1 MSEVTIRVAT
11 PDDLGVLSELIA
23 VSYAML
29 DNGVYE
35 AARLAAA
42 LPIMSRA
49 NPNLL
54 ASGTY
59 FVAEA
64 DGEPAAC
71 GGWARE
77 TPGTGEIEEGV
88 THIRHFATHP
98 AHLRKGIARLVL
110 DRCLREAAAS
120 SAHVIKSQST
130 LMAESFYAAAGFR
143 RIHLM
148 EAEMAPGI
156 SLPVVEMAR
165 DLP

>member
-1 MSEVTIRVAT
+1 MSGITIRVAT
-11 PDDLGVLSELIA
+11 PDDLEMLSELIA
-23 VSYAML
+23 ASYAMP
-29 DNGVYE
+29 DNGAYE
-35 AARLAAA
+35 PERLAAT

-49 NPNLL
+49 NPKLL
-54 ASGTY
+54 VSGTY

-77 TPGTGEIEEGV
+77 EPGTGEIAEGV

-98 AHLRKGIARLVL
+98 AHLRKGIARLLL
-110 DRCLREAAAS
+110 DRCLSEAAAS
-120 SAHVIKSQST
+120 GAHVMKSQST
-130 LMAESFYAAAGFR
+130 LMAEKFYASAGFR
-143 RIHLM
+143 RIRLM
-148 EAEMAPGI
+148 EAEMAPGV